1 MMIFIAPLGGLRA
14 WFATLKKMMA
24 WFKGKLRSSDWI
36 LKKDLSENLIEKIK
50 PISLE
55 MKKLMSD
62 NKYLD
67 KIVKNGN
74 EKAQEVADSVLS
86 RVYDT
91 VGFFKN

>member
-1 MMIFIAPLGGLRA
+1 
-14 WFATLKKMMA
+14 
-24 WFKGKLRSSDWI
+24 
-36 LKKDLSENLIEKIK
+36 
-50 PISLE
+50 

-67 KIVKNGN
+67 NIVKNGN

-86 RVYDT
+86 RVYDI